1 MSNLEAL
8 IQAAQY
14 LEENDRE
21 LVLQWDLLLGVL
33 VWLMLLV
40 IELIIKVSINTYIL
54 YVSQQWPKCEFCC
67 QLVVWLFIE
76 VVAIVDDGRN
86 NLKIPQNPAPLFACM
101 LALGKTGEGAYLQD
115 CDISTWSPWPPRNA
129 THVCTFLD
137 LSTTNP
143 WPFAWH

>member
-40 IELIIKVSINTYIL
+40 IELIIKVDKYI
-54 YVSQQWPKCEFCC
+54 YITC
-67 QLVVWLFIE
+67 
-76 VVAIVDDGRN
+76 
-86 NLKIPQNPAPLFACM
+86 
-101 LALGKTGEGAYLQD
+101 
-115 CDISTWSPWPPRNA
+115 ISTVTETWILRPAGCMIDYWGGCDSGW
-129 THVCTFLD
+129 
-137 LSTTNP
+137 
-143 WPFAWH
+143 WQK